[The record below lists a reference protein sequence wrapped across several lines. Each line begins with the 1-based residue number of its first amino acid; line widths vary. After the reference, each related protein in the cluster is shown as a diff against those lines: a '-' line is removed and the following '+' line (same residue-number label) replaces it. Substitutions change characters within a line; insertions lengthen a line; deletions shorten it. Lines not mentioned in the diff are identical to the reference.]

1 MRTRLHGIL
10 KAMQLARQAFGP
22 YKPHIILLSFL
33 SFISGALEG
42 IGVNAVIP
50 LLAIVTGAS
59 SGGND
64 SVSKAIEQ
72 FFIFLHIDFSV
83 KSILIFIAILF
94 VFKTLTVLAINYV
107 KIHIT
112 SRYEQ
117 EIRSS
122 LFQKMLMAQWGYLLK
137 QKLGHLETVLMTNV
151 RFGSELLGQISE
163 VIITGMGLLIY
174 SVIAI
179 NISTN
184 ITLVAL
190 SIGVILLLI
199 LKPILNRT
207 RQAAL
212 ETSQTNKRAAHFIN
226 ENMVGMKTI
235 KTTNS
240 SETITYQ
247 GVKIFELFRKL
258 RIRTMILKSVGGS
271 LFQPISIV
279 FVCVVFGISYKLPD
293 FSFITFVAVVY
304 LIQRIFSYTQQLQGN
319 LQHMTESVPYLRNI
333 LEYEKEAN
341 INVEQR
347 TGAKEFVFNNDLVFN
362 RVGFAYDSSA
372 QVLKDVS
379 FRIPKGTF
387 YGIVGSSGSGKTTLV
402 DLLLRLFSPT
412 TGSILLDG
420 ISSQGIDIGSWRG
433 NIGYVSQDMFLIND
447 TIANNIRF
455 YGEFISDK
463 DVIEAAKMAYCFDFI
478 NALPNGFETLVGER
492 GVRLSAG
499 QRQRIVIAR
508 ALVRKPKFL
517 ILDEATSA
525 LDNESESQIQHVIES
540 LKHKMTVLVIAHRL
554 STIMNSDM
562 VIVLDNS
569 EIVEKGDPKRLLDDS
584 SSVFYKLY
592 NAGK

>member
-1 MRTRLHGIL
+1 MRNQSSEIL
-10 KAMQLARQAFGP
+10 KAVQLARQAFRP

-50 LLAIVTGAS
+50 LLAIMTGAA
-59 SGGND
+59 SGGD
-64 SVSKAIEQ
+64 DLISKAIEQ
-72 FFIFLHIDFSV
+72 FFIYLHIDFSV
-83 KSILIFIAILF
+83 KSILIFIATLF
-94 VFKTLTVLAINYV
+94 VFKTLAVLAINFV

-117 EIRSS
+117 EIRTS
-122 LFQKMLMAQWGYLLK
+122 LFQKMLKAQWGYLLK

-174 SVIAI
+174 SIVAI
-179 NISTN
+179 NISAN
-184 ITLVAL
+184 ITLVTL
-190 SIGVILLLI
+190 GIGIIMLLV
-199 LKPILNRT
+199 LKPIFNRT

-226 ENMVGMKTI
+226 EHMVGMKTI
-235 KTTNS
+235 KTVDAS
-240 SETITYQ
+240 WAIAFK

-258 RIRTMILKSVGGS
+258 RIRTMILKSIGGP

-279 FVCVVFGISYKLPD
+279 FVCIVFGISYKLPG

-319 LQHMTESVPYLRNI
+319 LQHMTESVPYLKNI
-333 LEYEKEAN
+333 LEYEKDADK
-341 INVEQR
+341 NVEQR
-347 TGAKEFVFNNDLVFN
+347 TGTQKFVFNRDLSFDK
-362 RVGFAYDSSA
+362 VGFSYDSNI
-372 QVLKDVS
+372 QVLKNVS
-379 FRIPKGTF
+379 FNIPKGTF
-387 YGIVGSSGSGKTTLV
+387 YGIVGSSGSGKTTIV

-412 TGSILLDG
+412 EGLILLDG
-420 ISSQGIDIGSWRG
+420 IPVQEIDIGSWRG

-447 TIANNIRF
+447 TVANNIRF
-455 YGEFISDK
+455 YGESISDEDIIK
-463 DVIEAAKMAYCFDFI
+463 ATKMAYCYDFI
-478 NALPNGFETLVGER
+478 MELPDGLNTFVGER

-508 ALVRKPKFL
+508 ALVRKPQIL
-517 ILDEATSA
+517 VLDEATSA
-525 LDNESESQIQHVIES
+525 LDNESESQIQMVIED

-562 VIVLDNS
+562 VIVLDRS
-569 EIVEKGDPKRLLDDS
+569 EIVEKGDPKRLLEDS
-584 SSVFYKLY
+584 ESVFYKLY